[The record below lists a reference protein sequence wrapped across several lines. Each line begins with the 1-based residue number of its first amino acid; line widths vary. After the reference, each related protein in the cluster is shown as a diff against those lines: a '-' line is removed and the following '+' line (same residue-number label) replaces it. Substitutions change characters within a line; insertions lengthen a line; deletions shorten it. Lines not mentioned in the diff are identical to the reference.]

1 MPQWHRHQP
10 GFARALPQRQR
21 GAALIMAAGVI
32 VAMVTMMALAIDLG
46 QVYATKENL
55 DTAANI
61 AALEA
66 SRAIAGCN
74 AGGVPANPEAAALAA
89 AQASV
94 ARAYANRSEGAPSVT
109 TVVGA
114 MQRSGGTREFAPNAA
129 VPAPV
134 GDEQPVTNSAVN
146 VVLSDGNYRSI
157 TGAFFKPVL
166 TSSASA
172 SAMPTATFSVGSSL
186 LRLNP
191 DFLGPL
197 GIDVG
202 LFDQG
207 SLLDSNLSLGDI
219 AVELGAGTVDDLLDL
234 DVQTGNLLE
243 AINEVSGQS
252 LGNLSA
258 ALSTSLAETQVSL
271 GSVIANVGSLGQTV
285 QVNAEA
291 LANSV
296 LQLALAERAN
306 GIPIPINVDVP
317 GVASVLA
324 NVRIL
329 QPPQIATLVRPG
341 LPNSTAANS
350 QILVE
355 IIVNIDLGGELL
367 GGLVDDIASVRAE
380 IPMYVIAGQAQAS
393 LTNIFCANSSTLAHT
408 IEISAFTL
416 TSGVGIG
423 GFDDISSISPIDP
436 DNPQPPRPDR
446 PATVEVEALLGLAG
460 ATANI
465 GPVVTEIGGRS
476 VPRLEP
482 LFSDPPIDNNIR
494 EITGGADIDFT
505 NDLINSL
512 PRGQDVTLEVQLL
525 GGLPGGLVR
534 VDVGADVVALLD
546 PILTSLLNNEVD
558 ELLSGLGV
566 KLGSAEVALLDTRV
580 DQPILFESS

>member
-1 MPQWHRHQP
+1 MPQRHRHQP

-191 DFLGPL
+191 AFLGPL

-207 SLLDSNLSLGDI
+207 SLLDTNLSLGDL
-219 AVELGAGTVDDLLDL
+219 AVELGAGTVDDLLNLDL
-234 DVQTGNLLE
+234 QTGNLLE

-252 LGNLSA
+252 LGALSA
-258 ALSTSLAETQVSL
+258 ALSTNLSETQVSL

-291 LANSV
+291 LANSL

-306 GIPIPINVDVP
+306 GISIPLDLNVLGLV
-317 GVASVLA
+317 GVVA

-329 QPPQIATLVRPG
+329 EPPQVAVGVRPG
-341 LPNSTAANS
+341 LESSYARDS

-355 IIVNIDLGGELL
+355 LAVNINIDLLNLGLARLQGSLPVYVKGGSSEARL
-367 GGLVDDIASVRAE
+367 DAID
-380 IPMYVIAGQAQAS
+380 
-393 LTNIFCANSSTLAHT
+393 CANSTRQFH
-408 IEISAFTL
+408 EIDI
-416 TSGVGIG
+416 SGTAETASIGIG
-423 GFDDISSISPIDP
+423 RFDDISAPDPQPVLGADLELRLIGLTVLGLNIDASQVPVGSSSGSLTPVFTDPPATGDDGTRNIPGGVGTASALGGLSSSLTNVQIDP
-436 DNPQPPRPDR
+436 NS
-446 PATVEVEALLGLAG
+446 LLGLGSLLAPLVNSVLATLGDLTSIVAG
-460 ATANI
+460 L
-465 GPVVTEIGGRS
+465 V
-476 VPRLEP
+476 
-482 LFSDPPIDNNIR
+482 
-494 EITGGADIDFT
+494 ADIALDPVL
-505 NDLINSL
+505 N
-512 PRGQDVTLEVQLL
+512 E
-525 GGLPGGLVR
+525 
-534 VDVGADVVALLD
+534 LLD
-546 PILTSLLNNEVD
+546 
-558 ELLSGLGV
+558 GLGV
-566 KLGSAEVALLDTRV
+566 SLGNAEVTLLATDV
-580 DQPILFESS
+580 DQPVLFESS

>member
-191 DFLGPL
+191 AFLGPL

-207 SLLDSNLSLGDI
+207 SLLDTNLSLGDL
-219 AVELGAGTVDDLLDL
+219 AVELGAGTVDDLLNLDL
-234 DVQTGNLLE
+234 QTGNLLE

-258 ALSTSLAETQVSL
+258 ALSTSLSETQVSL

-291 LANSV
+291 LANSL

-306 GIPIPINVDVP
+306 GIPIPLDLNVLGLV
-317 GVASVLA
+317 GVVA

-329 QPPQIATLVRPG
+329 EPPQVAVGVRPG
-341 LPNSTAANS
+341 LESSYARDS

-355 IIVNIDLGGELL
+355 LAVNINIDLLNLGLARLQGSLPVYVKGGSSEARL
-367 GGLVDDIASVRAE
+367 DAID
-380 IPMYVIAGQAQAS
+380 
-393 LTNIFCANSSTLAHT
+393 CANSTRQFH
-408 IEISAFTL
+408 EVDISGTAETA
-416 TSGVGIG
+416 SIGIG
-423 GFDDISSISPIDP
+423 RFDDISAPDPQPVLGADLELRLIGLTVLGLNIDASQVPVGSSSGSLTPVFTDPPAAGDDGTRNIPGGVGTASALGGLSSSLTNVQIDP
-436 DNPQPPRPDR
+436 NS
-446 PATVEVEALLGLAG
+446 LLGLGSLLAPLVNSVLATLGDLTSIVAG
-460 ATANI
+460 L
-465 GPVVTEIGGRS
+465 V
-476 VPRLEP
+476 
-482 LFSDPPIDNNIR
+482 
-494 EITGGADIDFT
+494 ADIALDPVL
-505 NDLINSL
+505 N
-512 PRGQDVTLEVQLL
+512 E
-525 GGLPGGLVR
+525 
-534 VDVGADVVALLD
+534 LLD
-546 PILTSLLNNEVD
+546 
-558 ELLSGLGV
+558 GLGV
-566 KLGSAEVALLDTRV
+566 SLGNAEVTLLATDV
-580 DQPILFESS
+580 DQPVLFESS